1 MASETEQRA
10 RQQTAP
16 KESPPSQHAVLDPA
30 ARLSDDTSSK
40 QVKLAESSNASDPQG
55 RNTSTQSCKPKWQ
68 SGVLSPRR
76 SQEDT
81 TRRTSAVERALRWRT
96 GLCLFLAL
104 VVSFSALLFV
114 YLLLFKDSRRRVD
127 YCLTDDCVAHAAE
140 LLSTLN
146 RSVDPCQDFYE
157 FACGKAPTSKGAS
170 DPIIDRMYLRYMVV
184 SVATPGVGLSPVASV
199 RSREQ
204 KPWVRSSQPS
214 YSTRAASTRTA
225 VTLNATSSSSASFVQ
240 PVACAGPEEEQLAD
254 GVDPLELMLDLAVNW
269 NLNFLFDVRVIG
281 LPTAATMDIALMLS
295 RGRLSYVWRDDVH
308 RFTST
313 AEEYKNYVS
322 EYCQV
327 LSVPPQSLNVTAAG
341 LRHLEDTIL
350 EAKRNVIADGSEQII
365 PPVQLHRVISFR
377 TDLVPVWFP
386 GERDALS
393 RSECVADAA
402 QQALRRSVRLDQRTL
417 GHHRRTG
424 GAQPRRATAEDLR
437 QAPASRGPR
446 LVFVQSHLW
455 AVSNKPELAFRE
467 KGVGHRRYACFEY
480 AESRFGLL
488 SVVELLADSFGTED
502 LRRRLTQFEN
512 TLKLAA
518 SRKLRDAAWIQD
530 QAKEKALRKVDRLSL
545 VLLPPTQFFDSS
557 WRQKLEDG
565 YAAAE
570 TNFFSN
576 LLNASRSY
584 RALRSEK
591 FPFDEVYSRRMFPS
605 ERPATYVYLANRVDI
620 SLGSVAAPLYYPRG
634 TFAINYG
641 APCLGLGSSAFPAL
655 VALEIAFAAYKLAAD
670 EAPSRVRDFRLPYL
684 ESYTGDQIFFIT
696 YSHAL
701 CGSNSGRE
709 RSNAPLRHFQP
720 FLSAFTCPPGCPM
733 SVSEKCEFFQASY
746 RR

>member
-1 MASETEQRA
+1 MASETDQRA
-10 RQQTAP
+10 QQQTAS

-40 QVKLAESSNASDPQG
+40 QVKLAESSN
-55 RNTSTQSCKPKWQ
+55 
-68 SGVLSPRR
+68 
-76 SQEDT
+76 QEDT

-170 DPIIDRMYLRYMVV
+170 DPIIDRMYLRTLAGGV
-184 SVATPGVGLSPVASV
+184 SALEGTEAVGSKLTAQLLYQSCVNPD
-199 RSREQ
+199 RSDTERNLVEFRQ
-204 KPWVRSSQPS
+204 F
-214 YSTRAASTRTA
+214 RAAR
-225 VTLNATSSSSASFVQ
+225 
-240 PVACAGPEEEQLAD
+240 GMRWPEEEQLAD

-281 LPTAATMDIALMLS
+281 LPTAATMDVALMLS

-308 RFTST
+308 RFTSA
-313 AEEYKNYVS
+313 AEEYENYVS

-327 LSVPPQSLNVTAAG
+327 LSVPPQSLNVTAAV

-350 EAKRNVIADGSEQII
+350 EAKRNVIADGSEQSWFQFSSLGNETPSVEPSAWLTLVNKHFAGQFVWTNEHWVIVDG
-365 PPVQLHRVISFR
+365 PAVLSHVEQLLKIYGKRL
-377 TDLVPVWFP
+377 LVVGLAW
-386 GERDALS
+386 
-393 RSECVADAA
+393 
-402 QQALRRSVRLDQRTL
+402 
-417 GHHRRTG
+417 
-424 GAQPRRATAEDLR
+424 
-437 QAPASRGPR
+437 
-446 LVFVQSHLW
+446 VFIQSHLW
-455 AVSNKPELAFRE
+455 VVSNKPELAFRE

-518 SRKLRDAAWIQD
+518 FRKLRDAAWIQD

-570 TNFFSN
+570 TSFVSN

-584 RALRSEK
+584 RTLRSEK
-591 FPFDEVYSRRMFPS
+591 FAFDEVYSRRMFPS
-605 ERPATYVYLANRVDI
+605 ERPATYVYLANHADV
-620 SLGSVAAPLYYPRG
+620 SLGSVTAPLYYPRG
-634 TFAINYG
+634 TFSINYG
-641 APCLGLGSSAFPAL
+641 ALASVLAAQYASSFDTRGSGLDESGTPTRWWKQAEYDDRAECEIGTYEDNHSALHALHAFPAL

-670 EAPSRVRDFRLPYL
+670 EASSRVRDFRLPYL